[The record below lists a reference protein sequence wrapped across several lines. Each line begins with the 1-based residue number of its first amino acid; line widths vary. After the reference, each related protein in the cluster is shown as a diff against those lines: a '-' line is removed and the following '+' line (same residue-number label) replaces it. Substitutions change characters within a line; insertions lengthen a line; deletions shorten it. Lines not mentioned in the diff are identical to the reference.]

1 MPTAADPPAADPPTG
16 GGELPADVLRRF
28 AAGDETAFAQ
38 VYERYAGPMF
48 TVALRALGRRD
59 LAADVVQQAFLQA
72 WRAAATVSPDAPIAP
87 WLFTITRR
95 CAIDAWRKESRH
107 DAVDTSSS
115 EVDHGSSA
123 GPGISGPGMESVWE
137 AWQVRSALTQLTA
150 DERAV
155 VKLAYVEGLSQS
167 QIAGHLGLPLG
178 TVKSRSSRAHR
189 RLSQLLSHLAPEPR
203 TALAP

>member
-1 MPTAADPPAADPPTG
+1 MARTC
-16 GGELPADVLRRF
+16 
-28 AAGDETAFAQ
+28 
-38 VYERYAGPMF
+38 
-48 TVALRALGRRD
+48 
-59 LAADVVQQAFLQA
+59 LAREVEAFLQA
-72 WRAAATVSPDAPIAP
+72 WRAAGTVSPDAPIAP

-107 DAVDTSSS
+107 DAVDPSSP
-115 EVDHGSSA
+115 EVDHGSGS
-123 GPGISGPGMESVWE
+123 GPGISGPGMEAVWE

-203 TALAP
+203 TAVAP